1 MTTYSQGPSMNQL
14 FNAAGQSSL
23 YPTLLQALSRLRDS
37 WQGDWMGLTPVLQ
50 ACHGFLAAENS
61 EFESLEARTLMACA
75 LALSEQV
82 ELKVDTDNEPHY
94 HNRLHTADAM
104 CGMTVL
110 LAALNQEGYV
120 CSQEWM
126 AALLLTVTAHDY
138 GHPGGANSSPQEL
151 ELRSVKA
158 LDLFFVE
165 HPITSVWRER
175 IHHMILKTDP
185 SLVGANHD
193 KVAGRAFAMDLDWAC
208 VVMNEADI
216 LASAT
221 DVFGPA
227 LGEQLAAEWQLKN
240 LPLHAIVATPQG
252 RLGFLKSLRFSTPG
266 SLNLQFPQHIASQLA
281 LLSPAAP

>member
-1 MTTYSQGPSMNQL
+1 
-14 FNAAGQSSL
+14 
-23 YPTLLQALSRLRDS
+23 
-37 WQGDWMGLTPVLQ
+37 
-50 ACHGFLAAENS
+50 
-61 EFESLEARTLMACA
+61 
-75 LALSEQV
+75 
-82 ELKVDTDNEPHY
+82 
-94 HNRLHTADAM
+94 
-104 CGMTVL
+104 
-110 LAALNQEGYV
+110 
-120 CSQEWM
+120 
-126 AALLLTVTAHDY
+126 
-138 GHPGGANSSPQEL
+138 
-151 ELRSVKA
+151 
-158 LDLFFVE
+158 
-165 HPITSVWRER
+165 
-175 IHHMILKTDP
+175 MILKTDP